1 MLYLGLNMFFLTSCR
16 TTESIKTIQVEI
28 MKPVNFDIPEQV
40 KTIAIF
46 NRNSRN
52 QTGTLHNFI
61 EGNFKSDTTLN
72 RIELSN
78 FCLDGLTS
86 FLEQGAYFQQVK
98 NYHDSL
104 INSPENPSIM
114 FKYPEL
120 FEITKADAF
129 IFLDQFQF
137 ENGVFVYFDGTYR
150 TRAALSWTVIFKNET
165 FPIISESID
174 TLYFTKSQFKDLQQ
188 KNNNS
193 QQIYREASK
202 FLGKTFGAKL
212 IPSWKPVDRIYYHS
226 KNPEMIKAENYAIN
240 RDWLKAAEIWNQQ
253 TKNKNQEIA
262 AKAFYNMALACE
274 MDGKLD
280 LAIEWLRNSNT
291 ILTKQNEQYEANCKQ
306 YIRVLRLRKD
316 EIEELEKQIR
326 N

>member
-1 MLYLGLNMFFLTSCR
+1 
-16 TTESIKTIQVEI
+16 
-28 MKPVNFDIPEQV
+28 MKPVDFDIPEQV
-40 KTIAIF
+40 KTVAIF
-46 NRNSRN
+46 NRNSRFAGN
-52 QTGTLHNFI
+52 NFR
-61 EGNFKSDTTLN
+61 SDTTLN
-72 RIELSN
+72 HTELSN

-98 NYHDSL
+98 NYRDSL
-104 INSPENPSIM
+104 NDRPEDPGLM
-114 FKYPEL
+114 FKYPDL
-120 FEITKADAF
+120 FEITKADGF
-129 IFLDQFQF
+129 IFLDQFQV
-137 ENGVFVYFDGTYR
+137 EKGVSVYFDGTYR
-150 TRAALSWTVIFKNET
+150 TRVALSWTVIYKNET
-165 FPIISESID
+165 WPIVFDYVD
-174 TLYFTKSQFKDLQQ
+174 TLFFSKSQYRDILQ
-188 KNNNS
+188 KNKQS
-193 QQIYREASK
+193 QQIFQEASN

-280 LAIEWLRNSNT
+280 LAIEWLHNSNT
-291 ILTKQNEQYEANCKQ
+291 ILSKQNEQYEANCRQ
-306 YIRVLRLRKD
+306 YIRVLTLRKD
-316 EIEELEKQIR
+316 EIDKLEKQIR